1 MIAFT
6 GGKIVPLYLLKK
18 KFSPSFK
25 FHQKLAFNNSSLEKL
40 FPFHRHV
47 LISWIGITTNVS
59 TIRSN
64 LQVAQKGTTVI
75 NPVYPRVGTMLV
87 KILNFRLFES
97 LKGAFSKIFCSPKFS
112 LGSQILHCLCKNF
125 LEYPPDIIVYII
137 SKHFPRF
144 KNYKIL
150 ILNLILGAFFACAKT
165 ISAFVDPDLLLMI
178 KMVAKS
184 NARTYFCY

>member
-25 FHQKLAFNNSSLEKL
+25 FHPNLAFNKSSLEKL

-47 LISWIGITTNVS
+47 LISWIGIITNVS

-64 LQVAQKGTTVI
+64 LQVAQNGTIVI
-75 NPVYPRVGTMLV
+75 NPVYPRGGTMLV

-97 LKGAFSKIFCSPKFS
+97 LKGAFSKIFCPPKFS
-112 LGSQILHCLCKNF
+112 LGSRILHCLCKNF

-137 SKHFPRF
+137 SKNFPRF

-150 ILNLILGAFFACAKT
+150 ILNLILGASFACAKT
-165 ISAFVDPDLLLMI
+165 ISAFVDPDLLLMM